1 MSTKMTF
8 VYDNPA
14 EPAAFESAY
23 ADGHVQQLRS
33 LPGVRRV
40 ETAKVWPK
48 EDGSPTPAYRTV
60 DVYFDDYDATCAAI
74 ASPQAQKL
82 IPGVLSMATGGV
94 RILVSEIEEA

>member
-14 EPAAFESAY
+14 DPAAFESAY
-23 ADGHVQQLRS
+23 ADGHVQQLKS

-40 ETAKVWPK
+40 ESAKVWPK
-48 EDGSPTPAYRTV
+48 EDGSATPAYRTV

-74 ASPQAQKL
+74 ASPEGQKL
-82 IPGVLSMATGGV
+82 LPGVFAMATDGV